1 MAERPTFGSLAW
13 DTETKKLET
22 IQPGEAEPDTLAAYK
37 EARKNMGHIRRKI
50 NVINDELEEAS
61 KNAQKEVE
69 QLSFTSLAYDDLM
82 HTIKTKTKKENGRE
96 TNIWTLSMG
105 HRNQKTGDNT
115 TRRSRTRY
123 TACIQR
129 GKKKYGPHKKKDKC
143 YK

>member
-1 MAERPTFGSLAW
+1 MAERPTFGPLAW
-13 DTETKKLET
+13 DTETRKLET

-82 HTIKTKTKKENGRE
+82 HTITTKTEE
-96 TNIWTLSMG
+96 LHT
-105 HRNQKTGDNT
+105 
-115 TRRSRTRY
+115 
-123 TACIQR
+123 
-129 GKKKYGPHKKKDKC
+129 KKKDIAAEVLSVTNKLETDLIVNEIPDNDEGESALDIYC
-143 YK
+143 RNA